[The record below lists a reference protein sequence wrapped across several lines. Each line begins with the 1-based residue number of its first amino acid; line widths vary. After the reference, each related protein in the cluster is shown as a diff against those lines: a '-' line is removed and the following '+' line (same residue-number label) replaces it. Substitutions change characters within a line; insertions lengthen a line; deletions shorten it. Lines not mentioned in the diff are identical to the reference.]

1 MLGRTGGSA
10 RLRGALIQVCALR
23 DVSPRDRRLCVLP
36 GWQMNVNVNGKTKNS
51 VSRFTVN
58 KKAQNSWLFAPPVSR
73 FTDTV
78 NKKAQNS
85 FHC

>member
-1 MLGRTGGSA
+1 
-10 RLRGALIQVCALR
+10 
-23 DVSPRDRRLCVLP
+23 
-36 GWQMNVNVNGKTKNS
+36 MNVNVNGKTKNS

-73 FTDTV
+73 FTV
-78 NKKAQNS
+78 NKKAQNTWLRSPCVS